1 MEENKT
7 MSIEEVLESEGKYV
21 GLTRGVSMLP
31 MIKSGKDVVV
41 IAKKTERLKPY
52 DVALYKR
59 DDGAYVLHR
68 VLKVVGKGY
77 VIRGDNCYADE
88 HVPEEKVIGVLESYF
103 KGEKQI
109 DLKSPRYLKYVKRR
123 LKFYKPRRFFV
134 LFGRKIKAVLRRIVK
149 EKNA

>member
-77 VIRGDNCYADE
+77 VIRGDNCYAE
-88 HVPEEKVIGVLESYF
+88 NGSRNQSESDQGAGCRGDSVRNVGTF
-103 KGEKQI
+103 CGCRENLSGKTRDDG
-109 DLKSPRYLKYVKRR
+109 STV
-123 LKFYKPRRFFV
+123 
-134 LFGRKIKAVLRRIVK
+134 
-149 EKNA
+149 

>member
-41 IAKKTERLKPY
+41 IAKKTGRLKPY

-68 VLKVVGKGY
+68 VLKVVGKG
-77 VIRGDNCYADE
+77 
-88 HVPEEKVIGVLESYF
+88 F
-103 KGEKQI
+103 
-109 DLKSPRYLKYVKRR
+109 LKMTRMIY
-123 LKFYKPRRFFV
+123 
-134 LFGRKIKAVLRRIVK
+134 
-149 EKNA
+149 